1 MRCGR
6 RESLVEIE
14 SNVIFLVSPE
24 ANKIEKVIVTDWSGT
39 ELKIKIQS
47 VLFVKIKI
55 KCNVM
60 LCFLKQTKLKRLLS
74 HGVPGPSFK
83 SK

>member
-6 RESLVEIE
+6 RESLVEKE
-14 SNVIFLVSPE
+14 SNVICRVSPD

-47 VLFVKIKI
+47 A
-55 KCNVM
+55 
-60 LCFLKQTKLKRLLS
+60 FLLK
-74 HGVPGPSFK
+74 VN
-83 SK
+83 

>member
-39 ELKIKIQS
+39 ELKIKMQS
-47 VLFVKIKI
+47 VFLLKVK
-55 KCNVM
+55 
-60 LCFLKQTKLKRLLS
+60 
-74 HGVPGPSFK
+74 
-83 SK
+83 